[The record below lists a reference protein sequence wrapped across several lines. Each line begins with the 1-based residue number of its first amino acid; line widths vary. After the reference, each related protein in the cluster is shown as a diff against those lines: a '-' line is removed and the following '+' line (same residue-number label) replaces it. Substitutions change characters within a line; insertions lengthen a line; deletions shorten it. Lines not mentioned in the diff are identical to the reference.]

1 MHFLY
6 RPQGLQVRQR
16 VTEVFQTGGV
26 GGPNATLVSLPPL
39 QQKVVQQRVC
49 ECTWARCVYDP
60 LRSAARLTFHVAFS
74 TATRGQSHHPPSPH
88 LPVTTRRGGRLE
100 SSRERASSTSGRKTS
115 WKLDLNGT
123 VNVWW
128 SERTDWPCEMT
139 NTGLK

>member
-6 RPQGLQVRQR
+6 RPQGLHARQR

-74 TATRGQSHHPPSPH
+74 TATRGQSHHPPPPPPPSHHPARW
-88 LPVTTRRGGRLE
+88 PIGEFKR
-100 SSRERASSTSGRKTS
+100 TSQ
-115 WKLDLNGT
+115 LDLRQEDILEVG
-123 VNVWW
+123 
-128 SERTDWPCEMT
+128 SERDGER
-139 NTGLK
+139 LVE